1 MPELP
6 DVETWKRYVESNA
19 LHQEISGVRID
30 ASRMLQDVSK
40 AELRRSLEGDRF
52 SSARRHGKYL
62 FVGTERNGWL
72 VLHFG
77 MTGFLSYGSGT
88 EPDPY
93 PPSLVIRFANEC
105 RLAGMWPRRLGRIS
119 LTSDPA
125 AFVEAKGLG
134 PDALVSGRGADAFV
148 ALFRGRG
155 GSLKSALM
163 DQKFLAGLGNVYT
176 DEVLFQARLH
186 PRARLSDLGEAD
198 LKRLYNS
205 MRHVLDTA
213 IEREADPER
222 LPGTWLLP
230 HRNRD
235 AGCPRCGGALQRIKI
250 GGRTTYACPACQP
263 MPA

>member
-6 DVETWKRYVESNA
+6 DVETWKRYVEAKA

-40 AELRRSLEGDRF
+40 AELRRGLEGDRL

-62 FVGTERNGWL
+62 FAGTERNGWL

-77 MTGFLSYGSGT
+77 MTGFLRYGNNS

-93 PPSLVIRFANEC
+93 PPSLVIRFSSGC

-125 AFVEAKGLG
+125 AFVESKGLG
-134 PDALVSGRGADAFV
+134 PDPLVSGMELDAFI
-148 ALFRGRG
+148 ALFRQRG
-155 GSLKSALM
+155 GSLKPALM

-176 DEVLFQARLH
+176 DEILFQARLH
-186 PRARLSDLGEAD
+186 PRASLSDLGEKD
-198 LKRLYNS
+198 LKRLYRA
-205 MRHVLDTA
+205 MHHVLDVA

-222 LPGTWLLP
+222 LPETWLLP
-230 HRNRD
+230 HRNKG
-235 AGCPRCGGALQRIKI
+235 ASCPRCNGALQRIRI
-250 GGRTTYACPACQP
+250 GGRTTYVCPACQKTGG
-263 MPA
+263 